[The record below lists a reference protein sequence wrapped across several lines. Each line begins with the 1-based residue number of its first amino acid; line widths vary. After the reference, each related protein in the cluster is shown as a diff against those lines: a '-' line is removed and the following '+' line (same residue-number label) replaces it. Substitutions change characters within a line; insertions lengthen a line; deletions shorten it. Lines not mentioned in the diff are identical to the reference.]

1 MNYPKV
7 IGGSIHPTSFENIFV
22 STHPSG
28 HCKYMQNH
36 TDIFCYSCYNR
47 KVKNIKDELKYFAS
61 VKDMITILFSLNEKE
76 NYIRYSQKNI
86 LVSENLIKSKS
97 QKLEI

>member
-36 TDIFCYSCYNR
+36 TDIFCYSCYSK

-86 LVSENLIKSKS
+86 LVSVS
-97 QKLEI
+97 